1 MVTIELDSYPEVY
14 HLGEVYRGQVLL
26 QVDQEQ
32 IINRLG
38 YRLIV
43 ESRGM
48 VGSQQHIILQKEL
61 LNRTS
66 IPAGTNRTFP
76 FEFVN
81 NHYESYRGKNVSF
94 LIRIEA
100 FVELPPRAEVTP
112 AKGLG
117 KWLGG
122 SDRTTVKQERFDD
135 SIVLRYQSLE
145 AKYLF
150 PSEEYS
156 LMVDHQSI
164 IFIIGILIG
173 LLIASSFLMPK
184 SYQGYIVFFAFAFF
198 IGGLGFYY
206 WLGQWVK
213 EWRLRLEK
221 IDEKQF
227 EIQVNNI
234 VNWKSITSLGTWY
247 EIEESVIDRRGTS
260 PNTLTKTIF
269 QSEEVIQKNIGKSVR
284 LRQHFPTKNHP
295 ASLTMNDAKIH
306 WLIKIKVRLFSILS
320 FTFERSVLPNKSK

>member
-1 MVTIELDSYPEVY
+1 MVTIELDSYSEVY

-32 IINRLG
+32 TINRLG

-43 ESRGM
+43 ESRGL
-48 VGSQQHIILQKEL
+48 VGSQQHIVLQKEL

-66 IPAGTNRTFP
+66 IPAGTNRSIP

-81 NHYESYRGKNVSF
+81 NQYESYRGKNVSF

-117 KWLGG
+117 KWLGA

-145 AKYLF
+145 AKYVF

-156 LMVDHQSI
+156 LTVNHQAI
-164 IFIIGILIG
+164 ILIIGILIG
-173 LLIASSFLMPK
+173 LLIAISFSVPD

-198 IGGLGFYY
+198 IGGLGLYY

-234 VNWKSITSLGTWY
+234 VNWKSITSLSAWY

-269 QSEEVIQKNIGKSVR
+269 QSEETIQKNIGKSVR
-284 LRQHFPTKNHP
+284 LRQPFPNKNHP
-295 ASLTMNDAKIH
+295 ASLTMTDAKIH

-320 FTFERSVLPNKSK
+320 FTFERSVLPNKAK